1 MECGALSRTEVDG
14 LDRGVI
20 INIDHHTGNAMYGDY
35 NWHDDT
41 AAACCEQV
49 YDLIK
54 ELNVPLTPEIAIG
67 LYVGILTDTGSFR
80 HANITPRTFDICRH
94 VAAAGVI
101 VTDVAA
107 AVYQN
112 SSIGKIKLIGTLLD
126 RMQLECDG
134 RVAILKVDD
143 ALLQKTDCPPDD
155 MEGLINLPLSAKSVQ
170 AVIMIRT
177 QTLSTRVSLRSKANI
192 DVRQVAVFYG
202 GGGHRNAA
210 GFSTAIPQSELESK
224 LLKQIHHVLNS
235 PNPLNLESKV

>member
-1 MECGALSRTEVDG
+1 VILSSHARPDGDSIGSQLALGHTLRALGKTVRIINHDPPPPYLQTLPGVSTIEIADIVKHDYDAAVIMECGELSRTEVEG

-20 INIDHHTGNAMYGDY
+20 INVDHHIGNAMYGDY

-101 VTDVAA
+101 VADVAA

-112 SSIGKIKLIGTLLD
+112 SSIGKIKLTGALLD
-126 RMQLECDG
+126 R
-134 RVAILKVDD
+134 
-143 ALLQKTDCPPDD
+143 
-155 MEGLINLPLSAKSVQ
+155 
-170 AVIMIRT
+170 
-177 QTLSTRVSLRSKANI
+177 
-192 DVRQVAVFYG
+192 
-202 GGGHRNAA
+202 
-210 GFSTAIPQSELESK
+210 
-224 LLKQIHHVLNS
+224 
-235 PNPLNLESKV
+235 